1 MPELM
6 IQSSFQYGEV
16 SPLLH
21 SQVESGIYYKAARRL
36 RNVLVIPQGGVEK
49 RFGLLYA
56 ATISGITDYR
66 LVKPFLVTIN
76 GVDQYLLVF
85 VNLAILIYHNNA
97 LVATVVS
104 TYTAAQV
111 SSIRIAQT
119 NNFVVICNEDHTPAT
134 LIRVAAHATWTLNAT
149 PTFVHYPT
157 YDFLKNYDTATF
169 TIQIAGTPIIAD
181 QNLIG
186 AAVTIESSIANVFTT
201 NHVGGL
207 FYGDG
212 GIVRITTYVSDDEV
226 IGYVTQVFDADSS
239 MFVTPFTILGT
250 QAVVTEVVFSTTRGW
265 PREVAFYQNRL
276 FFAKTTSL
284 LNGVWGSNF
293 DGYSAT
299 KFLFNDALTLDT
311 SAISTLLT
319 GKKNVV
325 IEHIVPAQTL
335 VIMTNAGIYSTPLL
349 GGAPLTPSNIDFIN
363 RHTSDASSSV
373 PPLVFD
379 DQIVYFSLGGKK
391 VKSLNVND
399 SGVAYVTKDISVLA
413 SHLIDTP
420 YSAGVFENSSIK
432 NGAWV
437 LMVNSG
443 STYPGTLAIFQQVP
457 EQEINAWTLST
468 TDGYFRHVAADD
480 DFVYFII
487 ERVINSATVLM
498 IEKLDFSYYTDASY
512 TNTYGSPT
520 ATVTGLSYL
529 EGEEVAIVGDGAV
542 MASKTVTSGSIT
554 LDYEVT
560 TVKLGLPFTPLIR
573 PMAINVP
580 TQNGNNLFLPKTIKS
595 IFIDFVDS
603 DAIEMNG
610 ELIRPFLFDV
620 DEYNV
625 PVTLKTGYAQL
636 MPMRGWSGDAVI
648 DITQS
653 VPMPFTVIGLG
664 FMVESS

>member
-36 RNVLVIPQGGVEK
+36 RNVVVIPQGGVEK

-56 ATISGITDYR
+56 ATIAGVTDYR
-66 LVKPFLVTIN
+66 LVKPFLITIN

-85 VNLAILIYHNNA
+85 KHLAILIYYNNA

-104 TYTAAQV
+104 TYTGVQV

-119 NNFVVICNEDHTPAT
+119 NNFVVICHENNPPAT
-134 LIRVAAHATWTLNAT
+134 LIRVTHPGTWTLNAT

-157 YDFLKNYDTATF
+157 YDFLKNYDTAVF
-169 TIQIAGTPIIAD
+169 TVQIAGTPID
-181 QNLIG
+181 KTENLIG
-186 AAVTIESSIANVFTT
+186 AAVEIESSITGVFLPE
-201 NHVGGL
+201 HVGGL

-212 GIVRITTYVSDDEV
+212 GIVRITGVTTSDFV
-226 IGYVTQVFDADSS
+226 IGYIVQVFDTDSS
-239 MFVTPFTILGT
+239 MFVTPFEIRGT
-250 QAVVTEVVFSTTRGW
+250 QAVVTEIAFSTARGW

-276 FFAKTTSL
+276 YFGKTTSL

-293 DGYSAT
+293 DGYSPT
-299 KFLFNDALTLDT
+299 KFLFNDAFALDT

-319 GKKNVV
+319 GKKSVV

-335 VIMTNAGIYSTPLL
+335 VVMTNAGIYSTPLL

-363 RHTSDASSSV
+363 RHTSDATSSV
-373 PPLVFD
+373 NPLVFD
-379 DQIVYFSLGGKK
+379 DQIIYFSLGGKK

-399 SGVAYVTKDISVLA
+399 SGVAYITKDVSVLA
-413 SHLIDTP
+413 SHLVDTP

-437 LMVNSG
+437 LSVNSG
-443 STYPGTLAIFQQVP
+443 STYPGTLAVYQQVP

-468 TDGYFRHVAADD
+468 TNGYFRHVAADD
-480 DFVYFII
+480 DFVYFIT
-487 ERVINSATVLM
+487 ERVINSVTVLM
-498 IEKLDFSYYTDASY
+498 VEKLDFSLYTDASY
-512 TNTYGSPT
+512 VNTYGMPT
-520 ATVTGLSYL
+520 ASITGLTYL
-529 EGEEVAIVGDGAV
+529 EGKTVNIVGDGAV
-542 MASKTVTSGSIT
+542 MAPKTVTSGAIT
-554 LDYEVT
+554 LDYAVT

-573 PMAINVP
+573 PMAINIP
-580 TQNGNNLFLPKTIKS
+580 TQQGNNLFLPKTVKS
-595 IFIDFVDS
+595 LFVDFVES
-603 DAIEMNG
+603 DAIEVNG

-620 DEYNV
+620 DQYNI
-625 PVTLKTGYAQL
+625 PVTLKTNYAQV
-636 MPMRGWSGDAVI
+636 MPMRGWATDAII
-648 DITQS
+648 DITQN

-664 FMVESS
+664 FMVEA